1 MKLVYLAKP
10 TYGGWVTMTA
20 HLALKYRC
28 PVMKVGKRTETCGRD
43 FGYGVFYQNTK
54 IEEIVKKD
62 NLLITA
68 IDKSYY
74 GYLNQFP
81 DKTPLVIHDPTEL
94 TAFVVQSIK
103 NKQLKVITIRE
114 KVQQHLKEKHNIDSM
129 FLYHPFHLYNYKL
142 GNKENAVSISRVDYD
157 KKIEMIVEA
166 NKHLI
171 ENYAM
176 EPIDIYGKQNERYIF
191 HKLKDT
197 GYSKFYKG
205 RFGKDFAHLTE
216 ILKDARFVVD
226 MSVIK
231 NDGGGSQYTFL
242 EAIYENC
249 CLVLNKRW
257 LTSDCEF
264 VPGQNCLAVE
274 DGEELADLLYN
285 VDKEHVAQMAENAR
299 PLLKKHIR
307 EDWMKVF
314 Q

>member
-1 MKLVYLAKP
+1 MNLIYMAKP

-20 HLALKYRC
+20 HLALKYDC
-28 PVMKVGKRTETCGRD
+28 HLMKIGNRTESCKRD

-54 IEEIVKKD
+54 IDEIVNRD

-74 GYLNQFP
+74 GYLHQFP
-81 DKTPLVIHDPTEL
+81 DETRIVIHDPTEL
-94 TAFVVQSIK
+94 TAFIVQSIK
-103 NKQLKVITIRE
+103 DKHLKVITIRE

-166 NKHLI
+166 NNHLI
-171 ENYAM
+171 YKYAL

-191 HKLKDT
+191 HKLRNTDYT
-197 GYSKFYKG
+197 KFYKG
-205 RFGKDFAHLTE
+205 RFVKDFDQLTD
-216 ILKDARFVVD
+216 ILKDARFVID

-249 CLVLNKRW
+249 CLVLNKKW
-257 LTSDCEF
+257 LTVDCEF
-264 VPGQNCLAVE
+264 VPGLNCLAVE

-285 VDKEHVAQMAENAR
+285 VDYGHVAQMAQNAR

-307 EDWMKVF
+307 EDWMKIF